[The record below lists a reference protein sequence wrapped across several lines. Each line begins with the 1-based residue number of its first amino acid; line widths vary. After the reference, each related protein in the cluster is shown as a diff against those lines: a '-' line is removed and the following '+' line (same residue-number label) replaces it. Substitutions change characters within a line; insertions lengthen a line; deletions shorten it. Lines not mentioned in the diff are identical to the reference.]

1 MCISCI
7 GGYNNPFGH
16 VVNNTFLGYNYGYPY
31 MNSPFEGTG
40 VLTGLSPYYVT
51 QSSPPFA
58 ENLRNSNSIFQQ
70 THNEVFGTYNNY
82 NFNNQMLFPSYSSN
96 NIFGALNN
104 FDLNNSQQYSYN
116 GVFNNNTDIEPI
128 KDSVIDVSPKTEA
141 STKTQSTTSTLATNP
156 IHHSASPSHT
166 ELYHGVKYN
175 SKKGE
180 SLAKNVLAG
189 LPQKREKA
197 LCARFVKNAV
207 VKSGLG
213 PYIDGNGEYCKYIF
227 RANDNFK
234 QISAKG
240 LDFSTLPKGAIV
252 TYDAGTRVSNSQKTW
267 NIGEDGHVLISLGNG
282 KGCSDIIDEEIP
294 RSDRAYV
301 FIPV

>member
-16 VVNNTFLGYNYGYPY
+16 VVFNSYLGYNYGYPY
-31 MNSPFEGTG
+31 MNAPFEGSS
-40 VLTGLSPYYVT
+40 VLVGIMPYSVAQAY
-51 QSSPPFA
+51 PNWA
-58 ENLRNSNSIFQQ
+58 ESIRNSNSIFQQ
-70 THNEVFGTYNNY
+70 TNQEVFGSYNNY
-82 NFNNQMLFPSYSSN
+82 NFNPQMSLWNSS
-96 NIFGALNN
+96 NIFGFLND
-104 FDLNNSQQYSYN
+104 FDINNSQQFNYSASLPSEN
-116 GVFNNNTDIEPI
+116 EDFGSLEESIVAPSTNSESSEN
-128 KDSVIDVSPKTEA
+128 VS
-141 STKTQSTTSTLATNP
+141 KTQSTTTTNP
-156 IHHSASPSHT
+156 ISNKPNPSHT
-166 ELYHGVKYN
+166 GLYHGVKYN

-227 RANDNFK
+227 RANGNFK

-240 LDFSTLPKGAIV
+240 LDFSTLPKGTVV
-252 TYDAGTRVSNSQKTW
+252 TYDAGTRVSNSKKTW

-282 KGCSDIIDEEIP
+282 KGCSDVIDEEIP
-294 RSDRAYV
+294 RSEKAYV
-301 FIPV
+301 FVPV

>member
-51 QSSPPFA
+51 QSYPSFA
-58 ENLRNSNSIFQQ
+58 ENLRNSNSLFQQ
-70 THNEVFGTYNNY
+70 TYNEVFGTYNNY
-82 NFNNQMLFPSYSSN
+82 NFNNQTFLSNIGGN
-96 NIFGALNN
+96 NIFGMLNN
-104 FDLNNSQQYSYN
+104 FNLNNVQQLPKSTSLSAPQN
-116 GVFNNNTDIEPI
+116 EAIQ
-128 KDSVIDVSPKTEA
+128 DSVIDLSSKIEKTA
-141 STKTQSTTSTLATNP
+141 SSNATTVTNP
-156 IHHSASPSHT
+156 VSHT
-166 ELYHGVKYN
+166 AAPQTVLYHGVKYN

-227 RANDNFK
+227 KANDNFK

-240 LDFSTLPKGAIV
+240 LDFSTLPKGAVV
-252 TYDAGTRVSNSQKTW
+252 TYDAGTKVSNSQKTW